1 MLKLKGQMDLNIKLK
16 IADDV
21 TFQSL
26 GPGVETVILSLNS
39 GVLYSCND
47 TTAAFLSAIDG
58 QLSLVQIIDELSDR
72 FDVSRSKLMLD
83 IKSIAN
89 KLIDEKLIKEV
100 IAD

>member
-1 MLKLKGQMDLNIKLK
+1 MDLSIRLK

-47 TTAAFLSAIDG
+47 TTTAFLSAIDG
-58 QLSLVQIIDELSDR
+58 QVSLAQIIDKLLEE
-72 FDVSRSKLMLD
+72 FDVSRAKLTSD
-83 IKSIAN
+83 IQSIAN
-89 KLIDEKLIKEV
+89 KLMAEKLIKEV
-100 IAD
+100 IEN

>member
-1 MLKLKGQMDLNIKLK
+1 MNLSTRLK

-26 GPGVETVILSLNS
+26 GRGVETVILSLNS

-58 QLSLVQIIDELSDR
+58 QRSLAQVIDELLDK
-72 FDVSRSKLMLD
+72 FDVSRAKLTLD
-83 IKSIAN
+83 VQSIAN
-89 KLIDEKLIKEV
+89 KLLSEKLIKEV
-100 IAD
+100 IVE

>member
-1 MLKLKGQMDLNIKLK
+1 MNLSTRLK

-26 GPGVETVILSLNS
+26 GQGVETVILSLDS

-58 QLSLVQIIDELSDR
+58 QRSLAQVIDELLDKFDIGKVKLTSD
-72 FDVSRSKLMLD
+72 
-83 IKSIAN
+83 IQSIAD
-89 KLIDEKLIKEV
+89 KLLSEKLIEEV
-100 IAD
+100 ADAP